1 MTIVG
6 VKVDRHEPNYTT
18 SCVGCLRI
26 VMADD
31 GEPCRGLQPGLGEEI
46 VYLILSLLHVKRS
59 IEYIMVS
66 VNLILLL
73 TSCIHQIPPFGHSIF
88 RNQFHNQT

>member
-46 VYLILSLLHVKRS
+46 VYLILSLLKKTKS
-59 IEYIMVS
+59 KIYI
-66 VNLILLL
+66 
-73 TSCIHQIPPFGHSIF
+73 TSFLQ
-88 RNQFHNQT
+88 